1 MKPKDEAKARQ
12 ILAATLDEV
21 EKVGLAGLSIEAVAR
36 RARVATGTVYTY
48 YKSKEALLEA
58 LYVATKTELASLLFR
73 DEGEPIRVAF
83 SRMAAAFIDYVIEHR
98 AEMVFMGQ
106 MANSPYLSART
117 RETMALG
124 ARPLTELLERGK
136 RERILKNLDNQLMLS
151 FLQGTLREMA
161 PLVAAVPRARRAAAV
176 EQIASLCFDALK
188 S

>member
-12 ILAATLDEV
+12 ILAATLEEV

-83 SRMAAAFIDYVIEHR
+83 SRMTAAFIDYVIEHQ
-98 AEMVFMGQ
+98 AAMVFMGQ

-117 RETMALG
+117 RESMALG

-161 PLVAAVPRARRAAAV
+161 PLVAAAPRARRAAAV